1 MDDSVRKQP
10 TKTSPTLNPLSVLKQ
25 AQEQLDVD
33 LIGERVGNY
42 RLIQFLERGGFA
54 DVYLGEHIH
63 LNTLAAV
70 KMLRTQLNPDNLS
83 RFRNEARI
91 IARLRHSHIV
101 SVLDFDVQNGIPFL
115 VMDYAPNGSLRQRH
129 PSGSILPLS
138 LINTYLSQI
147 AEALDYAHTHH
158 FIHRD
163 IKPENMLLSWNDEIL
178 LSDFGIAVVLLTSR
192 TDATVDIVGTA
203 AYMSPEQFNR
213 KALPASDQYALGV
226 VVYEWLSGSGPFQG
240 TPREIAAQ
248 HLNTPP
254 PALDT
259 HNSQVTPEI
268 ERVVLKAL
276 AKDPEQRYAKVSDFA
291 HDFAAAC
298 APHLGSSPAPTIL
311 ANRVDHQ
318 ALTMRDDLEQSLKEL
333 LSGNKRGPSRR
344 TVLLGLGGLLTA
356 GAVAGGIAAL
366 RLYPSQQVQSTHK
379 TTPQPTATPVMQP
392 GTLFH
397 VYQGHSDNVNAVA
410 WSPSNGLYIAS
421 ASDDQTVRV
430 WDVKTGTD
438 RNSYTGHQDSV
449 YDIAWSPDGQRI
461 ASASRDRTIQVW
473 SALQGSNNTLETYR
487 SRKATEHAV
496 SWSPNLNGQAQ
507 YIASGGS
514 DNAVRVWQPDNGS
527 NVFVFRQHGDSVQAV
542 AWSLNGQYVASG
554 GDDQTVMVW
563 SPLSSGDGGNDNNS
577 VPPIVTYNHHGN
589 SVLAVAWSPDGKY
602 IASASADN
610 TVQVWSALTGGSP
623 FVTYRGH
630 QDAVNAVAWSPD
642 GKRVVSASNDG
653 TVQIWDAQ
661 SGSKIYTYQ
670 GHSTDTT
677 NPNQVYGVAWSPDGR
692 LIASAGA
699 DKTVRVWYA

>member
-1 MDDSVRKQP
+1 MDDSVRKQT

-129 PSGSILPLS
+129 PGGSILPLS
-138 LINTYLSQI
+138 LINTYISQI
-147 AEALDYAHTHH
+147 AEALDYAHAHH

-203 AYMSPEQFNR
+203 AYMSPELFNR

-226 VVYEWLSGSGPFQG
+226 VVYEWLSGSCPFQG

-298 APHLGSSPAPTIL
+298 SPHLSALPVPTIL
-311 ANRVDHQ
+311 ANRVDYQ
-318 ALTMRDDLEQSLKEL
+318 ALTVRDDLEQSLKEL
-333 LSGNKRGPSRR
+333 QSGNKRGPSRR
-344 TVLLGLGGLLTA
+344 SVLLGLGGLLTA

-366 RLYPSQQVQSTHK
+366 HMYPSQLVQLTHK
-379 TTPQPTATPVMQP
+379 TTPRPTPTPAPQP
-392 GTLFH
+392 GKLLNL
-397 VYQGHSDNVNAVA
+397 YRGHSDTVRAVA
-410 WSPSNGLYIAS
+410 WSSSNGMYLAS
-421 ASDDQTVRV
+421 ASDDQTVHV
-430 WDVKTGTD
+430 WNASTGAD
-438 RNSYTGHQDSV
+438 QRIYKGHANIV
-449 YDIAWSPDGQRI
+449 YGVSWSPDGQRI
-461 ASASRDRTIQVW
+461 ASSSRDTTVQVW
-473 SALQGSNNTLETYR
+473 AALDGSNDTVVTY
-487 SRKATEHAV
+487 SGHSAPVHAV
-496 SWSPNLNGQAQ
+496 SWSSIANSQEQ
-507 YIASGGS
+507 YVASGGN
-514 DNAVRVWQPDNGS
+514 DGVVHVWRPTDSSEVSAFSRHLGS
-527 NVFVFRQHGDSVQAV
+527 IFAV
-542 AWSLNGQYVASG
+542 AWLPGGQYVASG
-554 GDDQTVMVW
+554 GGRQTVIVW
-563 SPLSSGDGGNDNNS
+563 DPLSTDSDGNAS
-577 VPPIVTYNHHGN
+577 PIVRYSNHN
-589 SVLAVAWSPDGKY
+589 DSILAVAWSPDRKY

-610 TVQVWSALTGGSP
+610 TVQVWNATNGNQIY
-623 FVTYRGH
+623 TYKGH
-630 QDAVNAVAWSPD
+630 NDSVNAVAWSPD
-642 GKRVVSASNDG
+642 GKHIVSASDDG
-653 TVQIWDAQ
+653 TVQIWDAN
-661 SGSKIYTYQ
+661 SGSKIFTYN
-670 GHSTDTT
+670 GHST
-677 NPNQVYGVAWSPDGR
+677 NSNNSNSVYGVAWSPDGR

-699 DKTVRVWYA
+699 DKTVQVWYA